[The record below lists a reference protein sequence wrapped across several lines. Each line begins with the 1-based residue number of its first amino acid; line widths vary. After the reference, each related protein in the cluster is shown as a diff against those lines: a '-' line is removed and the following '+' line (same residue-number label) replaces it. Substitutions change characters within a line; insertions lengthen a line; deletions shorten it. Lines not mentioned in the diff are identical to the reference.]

1 MCTRWYIQGRG
12 RNRFQAGACRGRCG
26 GRRSRDRFFV
36 FSKGLGEYI
45 LLTLSNSTSSIAAS
59 DPTNYAPFFLLC
71 LPQQN
76 NPTPYSSSSL
86 QFKVQTLMAL
96 EVEVKS
102 SEWER
107 VPYVFTSRLPVPV
120 PPTAPLWFLPL
131 KSLDWLESDLKGSV
145 VLFLGWVVGG
155 LDFELG
161 FNWAQDDSLN
171 LLGLGWAGLG

>member
-26 GRRSRDRFFV
+26 GRRGRDQFFV
-36 FSKGLGEYI
+36 FSKGLGECI

-59 DPTNYAPFFLLC
+59 DPTNCAPFSLLC

-86 QFKVQTLMAL
+86 QFKVQTLNWSEKL
-96 EVEVKS
+96 QVRESFPCSTS
-102 SEWER
+102 SS
-107 VPYVFTSRLPVPV
+107 FHLLRLCAFYYWNRL
-120 PPTAPLWFLPL
+120 T
-131 KSLDWLESDLKGSV
+131 DWKAIRKGQ
-145 VLFLGWVVGG
+145 LFCFWVVGG
-155 LDFELG
+155 LGFELG

-171 LLGLGWAGLG
+171 LLSLGLDWAWLMI

>member
-45 LLTLSNSTSSIAAS
+45 LLTLSNSTSSVAAS

-86 QFKVQTLMAL
+86 QFKVQTLLAL

-102 SEWER
+102 SEWESSIC
-107 VPYVFTSRLPVPV
+107 FHFQFQFHLLRLCGFYHWNRLTDWKAIRKGQLFCFWVG
-120 PPTAPLWFLPL
+120 LWVGWTLSWGSIGL
-131 KSLDWLESDLKGSV
+131 KMIL
-145 VLFLGWVVGG
+145 
-155 LDFELG
+155 
-161 FNWAQDDSLN
+161 
-171 LLGLGWAGLG
+171 

>member
-1 MCTRWYIQGRG
+1 MIHTGSRSESFSSWSMSRTMWRSAESRPVFRVLQRAWRIYSTDSFEFDLINSGKWPHKLRSILSSVSSSTKQPNSLFKFFTTIQSSNLVGT
-12 RNRFQAGACRGRCG
+12 
-26 GRRSRDRFFV
+26 RSRSEKQRV
-36 FSKGLGEYI
+36 RE
-45 LLTLSNSTSSIAAS
+45 
-59 DPTNYAPFFLLC
+59 
-71 LPQQN
+71 
-76 NPTPYSSSSL
+76 SSL
-86 QFKVQTLMAL
+86 CFHFQT
-96 EVEVKS
+96 S
-102 SEWER
+102 
-107 VPYVFTSRLPVPV
+107 VPV